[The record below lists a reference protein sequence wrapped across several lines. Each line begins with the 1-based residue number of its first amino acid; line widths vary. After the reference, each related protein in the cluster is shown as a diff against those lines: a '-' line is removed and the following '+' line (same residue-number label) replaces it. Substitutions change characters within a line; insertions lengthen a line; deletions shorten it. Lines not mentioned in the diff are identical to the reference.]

1 MNKEYAK
8 ENLADMEE
16 RDEVDEWENLKNEI
30 FSLEEILVTEIR
42 TTKIINALSKV
53 HARKKQI
60 LKVIKFE
67 TNNYFETSADKKDSV
82 GDENVDSG
90 RNPKSSDRVYA

>member
-1 MNKEYAK
+1 MLCQK
-8 ENLADMEE
+8 D
-16 RDEVDEWENLKNEI
+16 
-30 FSLEEILVTEIR
+30 
-42 TTKIINALSKV
+42 

-60 LKVIKFE
+60 FKAIKFE